1 MFFLANPV
9 PPGGLSLLDME
20 KDGVNVIEVPA
31 NSGPGTLNDAFFR
44 FVVDMGPPGPDR
56 KKGGTYGIL
65 PPGQSE
71 KST

>member
-1 MFFLANPV
+1 
-9 PPGGLSLLDME
+9 ME